1 MDQKLVYLLLAVLAI
16 VVFMKVILPKL
27 NLNVNQGKL
36 LRAIFFLGMM
46 IWLGIDFYLKEK
58 YWYILFLVL
67 GTAAFL
73 MMLKESKQ
81 KE

>member
-36 LRAIFFLGMM
+36 LRAILFLVMM

-58 YWYILFLVL
+58 YWYVLFLAL
-67 GTAAFL
+67 GSVGFL
-73 MMLKESKQ
+73 LMLKDSKQ

>member
-36 LRAIFFLGMM
+36 LRAILFLGMM

-58 YWYILFLVL
+58 YWYVLFLTL
-67 GTAAFL
+67 GSVGFL
-73 MMLKESKQ
+73 LMLKDSKQ

>member
-1 MDQKLVYLLLAVLAI
+1 MDQKLVYLLLAVAAI

-27 NLNVNQGKL
+27 NLNMNQGKI
-36 LRAIFFLGMM
+36 LRAILFLGMM

-67 GTAAFL
+67 GSVAFL
-73 MMLKESKQ
+73 MMLKDSRK
-81 KE
+81 K

>member
-1 MDQKLVYLLLAVLAI
+1 MDEKLVYLLLAVLAI

-36 LRAIFFLGMM
+36 LRAILFLGMM

-58 YWYILFLVL
+58 YWYVLFLTL
-67 GTAAFL
+67 GSVGFL
-73 MMLKESKQ
+73 LMLKDSKQ

>member
-27 NLNVNQGKL
+27 NLNVNQSKL
-36 LRAIFFLGMM
+36 LRAILFLGMM

-58 YWYILFLVL
+58 YWYVLFLAL
-67 GTAAFL
+67 GSVGFL
-73 MMLKESKQ
+73 LMLKDSKQ